1 MTMDNTKPLSGIR
14 VMDFG
19 NYVAGPYAGAI
30 FATLG
35 AEVIKVEHPRGGDP
49 FRRGIE
55 AADPYF
61 IQMNAGKKSI
71 AVDLKSAKGKALIKS
86 MLPKFDVVIENTRPG
101 KMASLGLGPDD
112 IRAINP
118 NIVYASVSGFGEGGP
133 WRDRAAYDTIGLS
146 MSGFLSI
153 MSDADKPQLAGTCVG
168 DLTGGLAL
176 VIGVLAQLVGRGFKP
191 GGEGGVVQTSLL
203 EAMSMITIDAM
214 TQFFETGNI
223 PSRETRHPVAQSFSP
238 KTADGAA
245 FAIHL
250 SGSEAFWQKLTVA
263 MEREDLL
270 DDPRFKTYNDRKK
283 HYFELR
289 PIVLNEF
296 LQRDKE
302 TWEKR
307 LTDADVPY
315 APLVNAKELIE
326 HPQMQHLDM
335 YEPMNDGVR
344 LVRTP
349 WRFEGERSQRDFVAP
364 LIGEHS
370 RDVAAMVLS
379 EAEIEELV
387 AEGTLVQAAPRSA

>member
-1 MTMDNTKPLSGIR
+1 MTQNKPLSGIR
-14 VMDFG
+14 VLDFG

-30 FATLG
+30 LASLG
-35 AEVIKVEHPRGGDP
+35 AEVVKVELPRGGDP
-49 FRRGIE
+49 FRRGIGT
-55 AADPYF
+55 ADPYF
-61 IQMNAGKKSI
+61 IQMNAGKKSL
-71 AVDLKSAKGKALIKS
+71 AVDLKSTKGLALIKS
-86 MLPKFDVVIENTRPG
+86 MLPSFDVVIENTRPG
-101 KMASLGLGPDD
+101 KMSSLGLGPDD
-112 IRAINP
+112 IKAINP
-118 NIVYASVSGFGEGGP
+118 AIVYASVSGFGEGGP

-176 VIGVLAQLVGRGFKP
+176 VIGVLASLVGRVQNNC
-191 GGEGGVVQTSLL
+191 EGGLVQTSLL

-250 SGSEAFWQKLTVA
+250 SGSEKFWQALTVA
-263 MEREDLL
+263 MGREDLQE
-270 DDPRFKTYNDRKK
+270 DPRFKTYNDRKV

-307 LTDADVPY
+307 LTDADVPF

-326 HPQMQHLDM
+326 HPQMKFLDM
-335 YEPMNDGVR
+335 YEPENDGVR

-349 WRFEGERSQRDFVAP
+349 WRFSGERMPRDFVTP
-364 LIGEHS
+364 HIGEHT
-370 RDVAAMVLS
+370 REVASMVLS
-379 EAEIEELV
+379 DSEIDELI
-387 AEGTLVQAAPRSA
+387 AEGAILQAPPRQA